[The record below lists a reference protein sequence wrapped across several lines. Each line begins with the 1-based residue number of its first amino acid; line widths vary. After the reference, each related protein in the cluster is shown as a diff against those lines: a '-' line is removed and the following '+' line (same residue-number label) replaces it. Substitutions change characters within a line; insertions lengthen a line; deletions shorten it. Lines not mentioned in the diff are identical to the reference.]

1 MSEDKVWHLCNLC
14 EHGPEGGLENAC
26 DSCSDVYS
34 EWKPNKAMLEWHKD
48 MLAKHLQESG
58 TSRCDACGG
67 QADAPGQR
75 FCYNCLFYLAYDPV
89 KIDRPLRGSPMPCV
103 NCEGYSN
110 WTPKGPIMDAVRWTP
125 PEGSDAG
132 WKGNKNPSEKRPS
145 FRQIYMRM
153 AHELSQ
159 RSTCRRLQV
168 GCVITSMDYRKVL
181 SVGYNGNAS
190 GLANDCDS
198 DEVGNCGC
206 LHAEE
211 NAVINCDS
219 PRYVEKVVFCTH
231 LPCRMCAKRII
242 NLGGVRVVYYDLPYR
257 NTESKDMLLSAAI
270 QCCSFQIQKP

>member
-1 MSEDKVWHLCNLC
+1 MLEVSSGTAPEAGDWRQGQMSEEKAWHLCHLC
-14 EHGPEGGLENAC
+14 EHGPDGGLEKECGGCNGAHSKWEP
-26 DSCSDVYS
+26 DKY
-34 EWKPNKAMLEWHKD
+34 MLEWHKD
-48 MLAKHLQESG
+48 MLAKHPHSAAQHHKLVLE
-58 TSRCDACGG
+58 D
-67 QADAPGQR
+67 
-75 FCYNCLFYLAYDPV
+75 
-89 KIDRPLRGSPMPCV
+89 
-103 NCEGYSN
+103 
-110 WTPKGPIMDAVRWTP
+110 
-125 PEGSDAG
+125 
-132 WKGNKNPSEKRPS
+132 RPS

-159 RSTCRRLQV
+159 RSTCRRLRV
-168 GCVITSMDYRKVL
+168 GCVITSTDYRKVL

-190 GLANDCDS
+190 GLVNDCDS

-219 PRYVEKVVFCTH
+219 PRYVEKVIFCTH

-270 QCCSFQIQKP
+270 QCCSFQTQKP

>member
-1 MSEDKVWHLCNLC
+1 MSNNNEDQIWYDSLAARNNSADNNERKLWHRCCLCA
-14 EHGPEGGLENAC
+14 HGPDGGCEDVC
-26 DSCSDVYS
+26 DDCDDDYS
-34 EWKPNKAMLEWHKD
+34 EWKPCKAMLVWYEHQR
-48 MLAKHLQESG
+48 LATEDLP
-58 TSRCDACGG
+58 RVRA
-67 QADAPGQR
+67 
-75 FCYNCLFYLAYDPV
+75 
-89 KIDRPLRGSPMPCV
+89 LR
-103 NCEGYSN
+103 
-110 WTPKGPIMDAVRWTP
+110 D
-125 PEGSDAG
+125 
-132 WKGNKNPSEKRPS
+132 RPS

-153 AHELSQ
+153 AHELSR

-168 GCVITSMDYRKVL
+168 GCVITSTDYRKVL

-219 PRYVEKVVFCTH
+219 PRYVGKVVFCTH

-242 NLGGVRVVYYDLPYR
+242 NMGGVQIVYYDLPYR
-257 NTESKDMLLSAAI
+257 NTESKNMLLSAAI